1 LKPASGA
8 PNTAE
13 RQALISAYEGLRAQA
28 IGFSGSG
35 GLGMALLL
43 GQGMVAW
50 MQACSWVASTTT
62 PDNLRRFPTVGGPL
76 PDDLP
81 GEVVL
86 VLAAMALNQAPE
98 VHP

>member
-8 PNTAE
+8 RNTAE
-13 RQALISAYEGLRAQA
+13 RQALISAYEDLRKQA
-28 IGFSGSG
+28 IGFSSSG
-35 GLGMALLL
+35 GLGIALLL

-50 MQACSWVASTTT
+50 MQACSWVSSATTL
-62 PDNLRRFPTVGGPL
+62 DNLCRRPTVSGPL
-76 PDDLP
+76 PDDLR

-98 VHP
+98 VYP